1 MFKFA
6 SYMITE
12 ANNESRKFDTQVSL
26 GGTFASTKTKEQQVR
41 IHIYTVIK
49 NCILI
54 ILFFL
59 QEPWSNNIGGIP
71 EAYNWTN
78 GHWRVSELSY
88 QREGTKQ
95 NKKRGIFACGIRMN
109 YAHGF
114 SFLQI
119 KDGKILQAAEKLTR
133 GILDV
138 DNCLNFITLHNLIPA
153 HVHNFE
159 TVDDGGIEQ
168 CDDDDNDEVVP
179 HRIRA
184 RSA

>member
-1 MFKFA
+1 M
-6 SYMITE
+6 
-12 ANNESRKFDTQVSL
+12 DTD
-26 GGTFASTKTKEQQVR
+26 E
-41 IHIYTVIK
+41 
-49 NCILI
+49 
-54 ILFFL
+54 FL
-59 QEPWSNNIGGIP
+59 NSV
-71 EAYNWTN
+71 T
-78 GHWRVSELSY
+78 
-88 QREGTKQ
+88 RERAQKK

-138 DNCLNFITLHNLIPA
+138 DNFLSFITSHNLIPA

-179 HRIRA
+179 LTATVTPPPSSQNACEVCLIADKRVLAVPCAHLLFCSPCWLEEKRQKGETGRTCLKCGVPVVSFIELRN
-184 RSA
+184 